1 MLQNPTSGAALG
13 SRARLKAYSA
23 ENLPQR
29 GRQPPPCALPPLP
42 GISHPPL
49 CLLGGGDFCSANHHD
64 PQGHLWRVRRTFPSA
79 GPPAANVFRA
89 PLLSWERSRALL
101 GAPHRRLSSPGPRLF
116 LSASPSRPP
125 PRSTSAHFSPS
136 QGKPPYLPVP
146 HFGKYGHRGSALLA
160 TGPRRAWAVGLGRA
174 RSLESLRQILL
185 FYLLTNISPGH
196 KELGCYLPTH
206 AR

>member
-1 MLQNPTSGAALG
+1 MLAAH
-13 SRARLKAYSA
+13 RTPA
-23 ENLPQR
+23 
-29 GRQPPPCALPPLP
+29 CALPPPELVIYP
-42 GISHPPL
+42 SFYWRRA
-49 CLLGGGDFCSANHHD
+49 GGGGEVVASVAQSTVD
-64 PQGHLWRVRRTFPSA
+64 PRGHLWSVRRTLPSTGQA
-79 GPPAANVFRA
+79 GGARGPRRRGRRLRPFSC
-89 PLLSWERSRALL
+89 PLSLLGTLL
-101 GAPHRRLSSPGPRLF
+101 GAARRASPTTLQPWAAALPLRLPPPGPL
-116 LSASPSRPP
+116 
-125 PRSTSAHFSPS
+125 PRSTPAHLSPG
-136 QGKPPYLPVP
+136 QGKPTYLPVP